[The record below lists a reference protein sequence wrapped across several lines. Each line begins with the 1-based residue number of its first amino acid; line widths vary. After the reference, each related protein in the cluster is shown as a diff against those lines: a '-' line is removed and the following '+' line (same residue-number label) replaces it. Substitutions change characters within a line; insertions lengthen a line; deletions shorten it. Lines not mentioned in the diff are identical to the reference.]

1 MAKIEAIEVIIL
13 HSVAGPKH
21 LTFNSGERVY
31 LPVEIAKEWIAKG
44 LAEQVEQAAEIKVI
58 PHTKTPK
65 KGK

>member
-1 MAKIEAIEVIIL
+1 MAKAEMIEVVVL

-21 LTFNSGERVY
+21 LTFGKGEKVF
-31 LPVEIAKEWIAKG
+31 LPVEIAKEWIASG
-44 LAEQVEQAAEIKVI
+44 LAEQAEEAAEIKAI

>member
-1 MAKIEAIEVIIL
+1 MAQAEMIEVVVL

-44 LAEQVEQAAEIKVI
+44 LAEQVEQAAEIKAI